1 MRMWMGV
8 SHSTNT
14 MCKDRTET
22 DGETERGCIRTQQ
35 IERQEVDEIVDESVT
50 CH

>member
-1 MRMWMGV
+1 MWMRV
-8 SHSTNT
+8 SHSTTNT